1 MGITIG
7 SWKQK
12 LVERLDERG
21 IETVLFPSGAFLL
34 LKIPGFDQLVLHLI
48 PMVND
53 FNAEELIGLQLE
65 YRLNGIQLIQLWEDI
80 WLNRPEQVLSRI
92 FGLLGKNKKIHGR
105 KTVISTVT
113 QTEADYFFD
122 LYHLQGSA
130 KSRNRYALS
139 VDDNIVAMATFSA
152 KRKMTRKREG
162 YTSVE
167 LIRFATADGITVQG
181 GLSKLIK
188 HLIRTV
194 LPDDVMTYADLDW
207 SYGKGYAKLGFE
219 LKEQTPPLEIC
230 LDKEHHIR
238 HFPHRLPDHIP
249 AENYIRIFNTGNL
262 KYILYL

>member
-7 SWKQK
+7 RWQEK
-12 LVERLDERG
+12 LIERLAERG
-21 IETVLFPSGAFLL
+21 IQTVLYSSGAFLL
-34 LKIPGFDQLVLHLI
+34 LKIPGFDQLVLNLI
-48 PMVND
+48 PVVNE
-53 FNAEELIGLQLE
+53 FHAEELIGLQQE
-65 YRLNGIQLIQLWEDI
+65 YRQNGIQLIQLWEDI

-92 FGLLGKNKKIHGR
+92 YGLLGKNKKIHGR
-105 KTVISTVT
+105 KTVISAVT
-113 QTEADYFFD
+113 QIEANQFFD

-130 KSRNRYALS
+130 KSRNRYALA
-139 VDDNIVAMATFSA
+139 VDQQIVAMATFSA

-167 LIRFATADGITVQG
+167 LIRFATADGLTVQG

-194 LPDDVMTYADLDW
+194 FPDDVMTYADLDW

-219 LKEQTPPLEIC
+219 LKEQTPPLDIC
-230 LDKEHHIR
+230 LDTQHLIR
-238 HFPHRLPDHIP
+238 YFPHRLPEDTP
-249 AENYIRIFNTGNL
+249 AANYIRIFNTGNL

>member
-1 MGITIG
+1 VGITIG
-7 SWKQK
+7 GWQEK
-12 LVERLDERG
+12 LVERLEERG
-21 IETVLFPSGAFLL
+21 IQTVLCPSGDFLL
-34 LKIPGFDQLVLHLI
+34 LKIPGSDQLVINLI
-48 PMVND
+48 PIVNNFHARD
-53 FNAEELIGLQLE
+53 LIELQQE
-65 YRLNGIQLIQLWEDI
+65 YRLAGIQLIQLWEDI
-80 WLNRPEQVLSRI
+80 WLTRPEQVLSRI
-92 FGLLGKNKKIHGR
+92 SGLLGKNKKIHGR

-113 QTEADYFFD
+113 QPEADCFFD

-139 VDDNIVAMATFSA
+139 VDKEIVAMATFSA

-167 LIRFATADGITVQG
+167 LIRFATKDGITVQG

-188 HLIRTV
+188 HLIRTI

-219 LKEQTPPLEIC
+219 LTEQTPPLEIC
-230 LDKEHHIR
+230 LDTQQMTR
-238 HFPHRLPDHIP
+238 YFPHRLPEEIP
-249 AENYIRIFNTGNL
+249 AENFIPIFNTGNL